1 MDRVFSVLPK
11 VLNKRGLQQHAE
23 GALVV
28 HRVERWVSK
37 RLPDLG
43 ACVHV
48 KKVQDGVVF
57 LTCTHSVALQECRA
71 LIPDLKA
78 YIASE
83 CAFAKISDVRI
94 ARD

>member
-11 VLNKRGLQQHAE
+11 VLHKRGLQQHAE

-28 HRVERWVSK
+28 HRLEKWIAH
-37 RLPDLG
+37 RLVDLS

-57 LTCTHSVALQECRA
+57 LTCSHSVALQECRA

-83 CAFAKISDVRI
+83 CGFAHISDIRI